1 MWMAQQGQ
9 TRKDS
14 KREEPECLP
23 NRSKGSRATITLIGN
38 SNSKIWMN
46 SSIRLIR
53 AEIEN
58 SKLKSEDRKNHCTNL
73 CLNCSLDFCCSLWY

>member
-1 MWMAQQGQ
+1 MAQQGQ

-38 SNSKIWMN
+38 SNSKI
-46 SSIRLIR
+46 
-53 AEIEN
+53 
-58 SKLKSEDRKNHCTNL
+58 
-73 CLNCSLDFCCSLWY
+73 